1 MRIIALLF
9 VVLLAGCGQ
18 KGPLYFA
25 PEEPAAEPVATQDD
39 NTDQPAVS
47 DQDDGEQELSLITFS
62 TATASCSLKNCR

>member
-1 MRIIALLF
+1 MRPFSLLLF
-9 VVLLAGCGQ
+9 LLLAGCGQ

-47 DQDDGEQELSLITFS
+47 DQDDGEQE
-62 TATASCSLKNCR
+62 

>member
-39 NTDQPAVS
+39 NDQPAVS
-47 DQDDGEQELSLITFS
+47 DQDDGEQE
-62 TATASCSLKNCR
+62 